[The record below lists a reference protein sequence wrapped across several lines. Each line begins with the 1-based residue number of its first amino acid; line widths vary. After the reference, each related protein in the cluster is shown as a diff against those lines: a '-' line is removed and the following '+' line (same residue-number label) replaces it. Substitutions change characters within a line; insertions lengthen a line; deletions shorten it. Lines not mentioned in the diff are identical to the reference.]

1 MYPAGLNLKFLQ
13 IVLRLSVHLLAG
25 PLLEIHHQRKVT
37 RKKMNEGI
45 ERGHG
50 VSFKGGGI
58 FQRV

>member
-1 MYPAGLNLKFLQ
+1 MHVLAGLF
-13 IVLRLSVHLLAG
+13 I
-25 PLLEIHHQRKVT
+25 EIHHQRKVT